1 MIQRG
6 TELLSEMKY
15 KMDGCEKTTMMSL
28 LPDIST
34 LLRASHWLVQ
44 EQESQYEGGDEPGK
58 SKSKHL
64 YHNDKAAL

>member
-1 MIQRG
+1 
-6 TELLSEMKY
+6 MKY
-15 KMDGCEKTTMMSL
+15 KMGGCEKIAMMSL

-34 LLRASHWLVQ
+34 LLRAYNWLVQ

-64 YHNDKAAL
+64 HRNDKAAL